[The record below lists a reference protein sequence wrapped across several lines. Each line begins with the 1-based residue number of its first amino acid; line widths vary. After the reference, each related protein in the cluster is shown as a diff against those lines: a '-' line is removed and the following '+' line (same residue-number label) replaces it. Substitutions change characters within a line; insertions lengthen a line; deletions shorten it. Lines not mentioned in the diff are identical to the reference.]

1 MQGGRY
7 NGGMDPPEDEY
18 LFDEPAGSLDGGE
31 NNSKSGGDS
40 MKAEEAVM
48 DLAELEQLQEEAE
61 RMKGLGNKH
70 MAAQVR
76 IIFILCCMYCF
87 LILVM

>member
-7 NGGMDPPEDEY
+7 NGGMDPPEDESY
-18 LFDEPAGSLDGGE
+18 YEHPDDEPADSLPGRG
-31 NNSKSGGDS
+31 NNSTNGGDS
-40 MKAEEAVM
+40 IKAEEAVM

-70 MAAQVR
+70 MAAQV
-76 IIFILCCMYCF
+76 
-87 LILVM
+87 

>member
-7 NGGMDPPEDEY
+7 NGMDPPEDEY
-18 LFDEPAGSLDGGE
+18 YEHPDDEPADSLDGGE
-31 NNSKSGGDS
+31 NNSKNGGDS

-70 MAAQVR
+70 MAAQVS
-76 IIFILCCMYCF
+76 IIIYYGVCDEGTY
-87 LILVM
+87 

>member
-7 NGGMDPPEDEY
+7 NGGMDPPEDSEY
-18 LFDEPAGSLDGGE
+18 YEHPDDEPADSLEG
-31 NNSKSGGDS
+31 NNSTNGGDS
-40 MKAEEAVM
+40 IKAEEAVM

-70 MAAQVR
+70 MAAQV
-76 IIFILCCMYCF
+76 
-87 LILVM
+87 

>member
-18 LFDEPAGSLDGGE
+18 YEHPDDEPADSLDGE

-70 MAAQVR
+70 MAAQVS
-76 IIFILCCMYCF
+76 IIFIS
-87 LILVM
+87 